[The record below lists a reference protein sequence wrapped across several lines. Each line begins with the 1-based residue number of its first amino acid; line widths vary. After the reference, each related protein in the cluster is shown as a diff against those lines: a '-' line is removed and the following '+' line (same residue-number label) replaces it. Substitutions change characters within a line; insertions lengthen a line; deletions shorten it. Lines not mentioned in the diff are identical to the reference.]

1 MPTFREGAA
10 AAAPA
15 DTWALYFLFS
25 RVTSSS
31 TPLRVFVCSLF
42 CFTRVSSSGLS
53 CKVLVLLCSARPFH
67 SPRLP
72 SLVLPSSP
80 ASCLLSVVFCFP
92 TETNIQSYLLIC
104 CLERRRK
111 KKEQTL
117 WVISFP
123 QITMFPV
130 CGAEGPCTEHVASRA
145 KSVEKINWTVRKKMC
160 ILFRD
165 KMNLTCYF
173 VPYIIWH
180 LINRGMRVK
189 KSTFCWALNLKVE
202 LLNVSSVTSEGRCE
216 LSVCQINLPVN
227 ATLLTTKQHTPTHSQ
242 NVEVQPK

>member
-111 KKEQTL
+111 KKKRTNFVGYFFYHKSQCFL
-117 WVISFP
+117 CVVLKG
-123 QITMFPV
+123 PV
-130 CGAEGPCTEHVASRA
+130 RNMLPLVLRVWKKLIGLS
-145 KSVEKINWTVRKKMC
+145 EKKCAFCFVTKWTWPV
-160 ILFRD
+160 ILFLISCDTWSTVGWGWKSQR
-165 KMNLTCYF
+165 F
-173 VPYIIWH
+173 VG
-180 LINRGMRVK
+180 L
-189 KSTFCWALNLKVE
+189 
-202 LLNVSSVTSEGRCE
+202 
-216 LSVCQINLPVN
+216 
-227 ATLLTTKQHTPTHSQ
+227 
-242 NVEVQPK
+242 